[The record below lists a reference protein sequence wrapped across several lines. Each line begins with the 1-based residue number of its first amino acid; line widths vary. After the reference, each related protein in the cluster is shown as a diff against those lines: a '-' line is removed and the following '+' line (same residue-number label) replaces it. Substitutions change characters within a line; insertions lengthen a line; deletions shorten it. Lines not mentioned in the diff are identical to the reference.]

1 MTKELT
7 GVLAALCTPFDESGE
22 NVDESAMFGHIDAM
36 IEAGVHGIVLC
47 AGTGEF
53 AYLRENEK
61 RRIIEVCTRHINGRV
76 PVVVQT
82 SAINTGETIERSKHA
97 EGVGVDALMILP
109 PYFEGPGEAGV
120 MHHFE
125 RIAGAVSTPIVL
137 YNIPQHSG
145 FDVTPALFSR
155 LLEFDNVEYIKD
167 SKGDMIGLQ
176 ELVATGGKVLSG
188 ADPLAPFAIMA
199 GCVGLI
205 WGAANVM
212 PRETVALY
220 DLLTSGRHVE
230 ALALWAKM
238 APANLRFWAGVY
250 NLEIKAA
257 ANLRGYA
264 LGPLREPG
272 MPPTEDEIA
281 ALTKVLAPLDA

>member
-61 RRIIEVCTRHINGRV
+61 RHIIEVCTRHINGRV
-76 PVVVQT
+76 SVVVQT

-199 GCVGLI
+199 GCVGWI
-205 WGAANVM
+205 WGAVNVM

-272 MPPTEDEIA
+272 MPPTGDEIA